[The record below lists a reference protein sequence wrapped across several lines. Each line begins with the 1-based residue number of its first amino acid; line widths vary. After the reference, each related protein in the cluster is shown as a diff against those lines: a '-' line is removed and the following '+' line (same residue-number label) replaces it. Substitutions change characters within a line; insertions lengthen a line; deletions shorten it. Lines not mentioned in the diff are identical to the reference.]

1 VKGKMP
7 SNLPKRLKCRDCP
20 FLYQY
25 PWNLDN
31 GYCVLQLQNSRLI
44 VVPKST
50 VKKENPR
57 KNLYEMKIV
66 NVNSPCDVP
75 EKSIPRLLHQIDDS
89 ICTKPDPK
97 RRME

>member
-1 VKGKMP
+1 M
-7 SNLPKRLKCRDCP
+7 
-20 FLYQY
+20 
-25 PWNLDN
+25 
-31 GYCVLQLQNSRLI
+31 
-44 VVPKST
+44 PKST